1 MTELYDLLKECCPL
15 VDFKKENKL
24 ITNKIID
31 SMDIVNIIDAIE
43 NKYNISIEFE
53 MINAEN
59 FDSIE
64 AMDAMIKKL
73 K

>member
-1 MTELYDLLKECCPL
+1 MKELHNLLKECCPL
-15 VDFKKENKL
+15 IDFRKEKKL

>member
-1 MTELYDLLKECCPL
+1 
-15 VDFKKENKL
+15 
-24 ITNKIID
+24 
-31 SMDIVNIIDAIE
+31 MDIVNIIDAIE